1 MPDMDKKLLSGGGD
15 FYQGDAARIEVRNF
29 SSDVDD
35 KLKKDG
41 WKGEA
46 VCYIG
51 LYLSADNTRVDRG
64 NFMVKGKLTDESLR
78 IEANKIWTE
87 ADDSV
92 VLVLNFPK
100 AEVFTFNESGLSSDI
115 VRQEDIQHGFY
126 LISGETAPQV
136 ILETDYEELGVG
148 KFCMR
153 MMCTV
158 SKSSSA
164 RTGVLIK
171 YTLYMY
177 PEGKSEML
185 ASYELAQ
192 SPAWPAM
199 RITEGEM
206 PLLLKP
212 TAPWGCPALPL
223 VLPGTPFEQLPVVPA
238 MEELRRC
245 IATIMRK
252 VTIPEIGRTGA
263 TLAAKWRRLANN
275 PEEMASKTV
284 GTTWPAPSE
293 APAVHGKSRNNL

>member
-1 MPDMDKKLLSGGGD
+1 M
-15 FYQGDAARIEVRNF
+15 RNF
-29 SSDVDD
+29 NSDVDD

-136 ILETDYEELGVG
+136 ILETDYEEHGVG

-158 SKSSSA
+158 SKSGQESSSSTPCTCTRRA
-164 RTGVLIK
+164 R
-171 YTLYMY
+171 
-177 PEGKSEML
+177 
-185 ASYELAQ
+185 ARC
-192 SPAWPAM
+192 WPATSS
-199 RITEGEM
+199 RR
-206 PLLLKP
+206 
-212 TAPWGCPALPL
+212 APHGRLC
-223 VLPGTPFEQLPVVPA
+223 GS
-238 MEELRRC
+238 RR
-245 IATIMRK
+245 
-252 VTIPEIGRTGA
+252 
-263 TLAAKWRRLANN
+263 
-275 PEEMASKTV
+275 
-284 GTTWPAPSE
+284 
-293 APAVHGKSRNNL
+293 GKCRCC